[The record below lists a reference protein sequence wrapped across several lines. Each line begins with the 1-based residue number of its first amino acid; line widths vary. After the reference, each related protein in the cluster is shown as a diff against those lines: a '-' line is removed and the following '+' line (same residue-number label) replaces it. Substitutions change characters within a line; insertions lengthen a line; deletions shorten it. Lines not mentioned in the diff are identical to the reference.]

1 MKFVALWNLPEGAS
15 EAEFERWYREVHI
28 PDAKRIP
35 GLRRYTVNRACAQT
49 RPTSAFYRM
58 AELSFDSYEAAQQAL
73 ASPEWKHA
81 LSDASGRLTGHL
93 RIFFDSEEIALDA

>member
-1 MKFVALWNLPEGAS
+1 MKFVALWNLPDGDS
-15 EAEFERWYREVHI
+15 EAEFERWYRDIHI

-49 RPTSAFYRM
+49 RVTSSFYRM
-58 AELSFDSYEAAQQAL
+58 AELSFDSFEAAQIAL

-81 LSDASGRLTGHL
+81 LSDASGRLAGHV
-93 RIFFDSEEIALDA
+93 RIFFDSEEVPLDA